1 MNKMS
6 PLYSFWKAVG
16 YMIRGRLHF
25 PRQHVGEETWLDGEK
40 WIIFRQALVDPLPG
54 QPHKPGAVFRPRFHV
69 KGMSLRQNI
78 LFSLLPMLLILGLPG
93 FRNKLWMYNPE
104 TGDFSG
110 YYEWDTVQDAEN
122 YRDSFAGRFMTG
134 RSVPGS
140 VSFQVIPQV

>member
-1 MNKMS
+1 MNRMS
-6 PLYSFWKAVG
+6 PLYSFWKAMG
-16 YMIRGRLHF
+16 YMASGRLHF
-25 PRQHVGEETWLDGEK
+25 PRQRVGEETWLDGEK
-40 WIIFRQALVDPLPG
+40 WIIFRQVVVDPLPG
-54 QPHKPGAVFRPRFHV
+54 QPQKPGAVFRPRFHV

-93 FRNKLWMYNPE
+93 FRSKLWMYNPE

-122 YRDSFAGRFMTG
+122 YRDSFAGSFMTG
-134 RSVPGS
+134 RSIPGS